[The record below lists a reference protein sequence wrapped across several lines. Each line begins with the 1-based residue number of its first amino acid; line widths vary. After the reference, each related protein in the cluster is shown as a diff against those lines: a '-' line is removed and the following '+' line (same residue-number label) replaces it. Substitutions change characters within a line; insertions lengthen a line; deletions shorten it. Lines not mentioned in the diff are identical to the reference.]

1 MHLKSFIVFLAAA
14 IIPSMAVPVPST
26 EEIARAL
33 IDLDLDLNL
42 PPLPPLPPLPGNGKK
57 ARNEETMSIEEKRES
72 AEGVQE
78 RETLGLDLDV
88 GVNLNALTEGLKNGL
103 QHLVP
108 GDHKF

>member
-1 MHLKSFIVFLAAA
+1 MHLKSIIVVLAAA

-26 EEIARAL
+26 EEVARAL
-33 IDLDLDLNL
+33 IDLDLDLKL

-78 RETLGLDLDV
+78 REALELDLGVGLDLNVLKD
-88 GVNLNALTEGLKNGL
+88 GLKNGL
-103 QHLVP
+103 EHLVP